1 MIKKYNESDFSE
13 DNEVYFSKEVNA
25 EKEDLEINQPIEET
39 KLDVLLDESW
49 TETFFYGIGNKSM

>member
-1 MIKKYNESDFSE
+1 M
-13 DNEVYFSKEVNA
+13 NA